1 MAQDMRVGINI
12 DVLAKDAKAQLQSF
26 AGFSKQQFES
36 VRNAGMQLAAAGAA
50 VTGLFGL
57 TIKAASDVEE
67 MQGKSSVVFKEQAGV
82 VREWAKQQAVAVG
95 RSRYALEGY
104 AATVQDTFVPMGIAR
119 EQATELSKQVSTLAV
134 DLASFNNVADD
145 DAIRDLQS
153 ALVGNGETMRK
164 YGVIV
169 MEGTVNAEL
178 FRMGIKGGSMA
189 ATEAQKVQARLN
201 VIMNGTKDA
210 QGDAARTAGSF
221 TNQMR
226 SLQAAGKDIAV
237 NIGNVLL
244 PQLTTFVGLAR
255 DLANRIATLA
265 ESDLGATVIR
275 WAAGLGAAALA
286 VGTAMVVIG
295 QLGIALTGLK
305 ARYAAAAIAAKASW
319 AAMAGPVGLV
329 IGGLAALA
337 IAIGHATKKYRENA
351 RAAREAA
358 DAQLEAQQLGQR
370 GMQEKIQN
378 LDREIIVRKRVV
390 EAIGEQLEAE
400 RRAAQELT
408 KKYKPA
414 ELLTG
419 GEGSEEYAKTAQRIQ
434 ELSERHRM
442 AAGDLSKMQIEAEVT
457 RQRLALLG
465 EEAKAAGKNVE
476 DMGKSTEQA
485 AAATKQA
492 TEAVTAY
499 ADAAKLAVEA
509 SDALADAKVSL
520 QDAVNANA
528 KTMKDAEASV
538 VASEAAIGTAARNGA
553 QAVIQAVKEASA
565 ARRDAARNAEQS
577 ARRIEEA
584 EGNLTRSLRDA
595 SRSRRDMQRAEQD
608 QLAALKRSYDDTY
621 NGVADAQKSAN
632 DRITSAEQAL
642 AEEQYQIHK
651 DAMIERYGEQAR
663 KAFEAYEQQKRMGE
677 LTKAV
682 DDAKA
687 DAITQVDKARQDAA
701 DKSRELEEQRIRL
714 LEDNAIRE
722 EDIQRN
728 IASAQQAVTD
738 ARAAA
743 AEQATTDAERID
755 AANKKVA
762 QSFADA
768 QAKVQEA
775 VEKHKEAIAAYA
787 DAEVEAHKRVEGAVK
802 SLRRAEIDLMNAV
815 KARSDAQTVAR
826 TEGAGQE
833 VMGVDR
839 RLAGER
845 STAGVSV
852 TSAQSRPVVIN
863 IGGNVYGDRQ
873 LEEKIVQGVS
883 QGMRQAALSG

>member
-1 MAQDMRVGINI
+1 MAQDMRVGVNI

-50 VTGLFGL
+50 VTGFFAAATKASMVQEKAERKVELQFGKNAAAL
-57 TIKAASDVEE
+57 KAYAAEVQQQTRYGDELVLQAMAIGGTYQGLRGDMEGATKAAVNMAEAYGMDVIQA
-67 MQGKSSVVFKEQAGV
+67 MHMLGKASGGMVSNLRRVGVMVDLNDFKARGMAAVYDQVSKETKDMAFAIDDASKAYDQAKNAAGDLMEV
-82 VREWAKQQAVAVG
+82 IGSAVAPMFA
-95 RSRYALEGY
+95 ALAQHVRVAVEWLQKFV
-104 AATVQDTFVPMGIAR
+104 AT
-119 EQATELSKQVSTLAV
+119 
-134 DLASFNNVADD
+134 
-145 DAIRDLQS
+145 DA
-153 ALVGNGETMRK
+153 G
-164 YGVIV
+164 
-169 MEGTVNAEL
+169 
-178 FRMGIKGGSMA
+178 
-189 ATEAQKVQARLN
+189 
-201 VIMNGTKDA
+201 
-210 QGDAARTAGSF
+210 RTAV
-221 TNQMR
+221 Q
-226 SLQAAGKDIAV
+226 
-237 NIGNVLL
+237 
-244 PQLTTFVGLAR
+244 
-255 DLANRIATLA
+255 
-265 ESDLGATVIR
+265 

-286 VGTAMVVIG
+286 AGAAMIVVG

-329 IGGLAALA
+329 IGGIAALA

-358 DAQLEAQQLGQR
+358 DAQLEAEQLGQR

-442 AAGDLSKMQIEAEVT
+442 AAGDLSKMQVEAEVT

-485 AAATKQA
+485 AAAVKA
-492 TEAVTAY
+492 AAEAVTAY
-499 ADAAKLAVEA
+499 ADATKLAVEA
-509 SDALADAKVSL
+509 SDALADAKVNL
-520 QDAVNANA
+520 QDAVNAYD
-528 KTMKDAEASV
+528 KTMRDADASV
-538 VASEAAIGTAARNGA
+538 VASERAIGTAAKDGAIAIA
-553 QAVIQAVKEASA
+553 QAVRDAND

-584 EGNLTRSLRDA
+584 ESNLTRSLRDA
-595 SRSRRDMQRAEQD
+595 SKSRRDMQQAETD
-608 QLAALKRSYDDTY
+608 QLKKLEDAYDGVK
-621 NGVADAQKSAN
+621 NGVFEAAAAADKTIESAQKALSDEYMRQYKDDYIAAAAELGKSFEKQAKEEWDRYEKTKRTYELEKALDDAKIEGAKKIADAQ
-632 DRITSAEQAL
+632 
-642 AEEQYQIHK
+642 
-651 DAMIERYGEQAR
+651 
-663 KAFEAYEQQKRMGE
+663 
-677 LTKAV
+677 
-682 DDAKA
+682 AKA
-687 DAITQVDKARQDAA
+687 DEKIH
-701 DKSRELEEQRIRL
+701 ELEEQRIRL

-768 QAKVQEA
+768 QKAVQEA

-787 DAEVEAHKRVEGAVK
+787 EAEVEAHKRVEDAVK
-802 SLRRAEIDLMNAV
+802 SLRRAEVDLMNAV
-815 KARSDAQTVAR
+815 TARSNAQTAAR
-826 TEGAGQE
+826 TAGAGQE
-833 VMGVDR
+833 IMGVDR
-839 RLAGER
+839 RMASER
-845 STAGVSV
+845 NTSGVSV
-852 TSAQSRPVVIN
+852 PGAQSRSVVIN

-873 LEEKIVQGVS
+873 LEEKIVQGVA